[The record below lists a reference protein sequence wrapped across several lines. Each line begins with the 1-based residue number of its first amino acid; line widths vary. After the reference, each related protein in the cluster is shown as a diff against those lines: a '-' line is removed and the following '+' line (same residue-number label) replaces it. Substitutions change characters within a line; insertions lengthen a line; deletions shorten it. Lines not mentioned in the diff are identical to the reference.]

1 MYQNISQKAIK
12 PIKIGCSFYGTTTY
26 QPFSAAS
33 DCGVMSRLTANSG
46 CHLRPNLYVA
56 LCKFGSLEEARDH
69 LLTVQRLHLYLAHA
83 PMRRAMNSRIVMT
96 RAVQGVGACTVPNYV
111 GMPHGSWTLM
121 IKINPHDTWIHACIH
136 IDHHRS
142 ILTMSSKRVL
152 WSSW

>member
-12 PIKIGCSFYGTTTY
+12 TIKIGCSFYGTTTY
-26 QPFSAAS
+26 QPFSAPS
-33 DCGVMSRLTANSG
+33 DCVMSRLTANSG

-56 LCKFGSLEEARDH
+56 ALCKEGHLAAHGDH

-83 PMRRAMNSRIVMT
+83 PMRRATNSRIVMT
-96 RAVQGVGACTVPNYV
+96 RAVQGAGACTVPNYV
-111 GMPHGSWTLM
+111 GMPHGSWTQM
-121 IKINPHDTWIHACIH
+121 IKINPHDTWIHAYIH